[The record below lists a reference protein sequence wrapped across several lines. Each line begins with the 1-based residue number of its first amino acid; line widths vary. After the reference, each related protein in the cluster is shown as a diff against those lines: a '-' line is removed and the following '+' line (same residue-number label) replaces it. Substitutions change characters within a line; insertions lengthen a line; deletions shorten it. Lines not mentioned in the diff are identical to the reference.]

1 MTFRQGGKLRGL
13 QLILVCSPELHLTVA
28 TELEKIR
35 RDAVMG
41 LIMTRNK
48 VGRDQWNLEALI
60 VVLEQFLVNFKPSD
74 R

>member
-1 MTFRQGGKLRGL
+1 M
-13 QLILVCSPELHLTVA
+13 CSPELHLRVA
-28 TELEKIR
+28 TELERIR

-41 LIMTRNK
+41 LIMTRHK

-60 VVLEQFLVNFKPSD
+60 VALELFLVNFKPGD

>member
-1 MTFRQGGKLRGL
+1 M
-13 QLILVCSPELHLTVA
+13 CSPELHLRVA

-41 LIMTRNK
+41 LIMTRHK

-60 VVLEQFLVNFKPSD
+60 VALELFLVNFKPGD